1 MSSIATIKIK
11 NLRLRTFIG
20 IKDEEIHNQQD
31 VLINASIRYDA
42 NKAIRENCIDS
53 ALNYRTITKQVI
65 KLVEDNRFAL
75 LERMTHE
82 ILSIIMGHDD
92 VVDATVEIDK
102 PYALRYS
109 DSVSV
114 SLTAIRDG
122 QHDC

>member
-1 MSSIATIKIK
+1 MSSVATIKIK

-20 IKDEEIHNQQD
+20 IKDEEINNQQD

-42 NKAIRENCIDS
+42 NKAISENCIES
-53 ALNYRTITKQVI
+53 ALNYRTITKQII

-82 ILSIIMGHDD
+82 IVSIIMSYQD

-102 PYALRYS
+102 PYALRYA

-114 SLTAIRDG
+114 TLTATRTGDSAE
-122 QHDC
+122 

>member
-1 MSSIATIKIK
+1 MSSVATIKIK

-20 IKDEEIHNQQD
+20 IKDEEINNQQD

-42 NKAIRENCIDS
+42 DTAIKENCIET
-53 ALNYRTITKQVI
+53 ALNYRTITKQII

-82 ILSIIMGHDD
+82 ILSIIMSYQD
-92 VVDATVEIDK
+92 VIDATVEADK
-102 PYALRYS
+102 PYALRYA

-114 SLTAIRDG
+114 TLTATREASA
-122 QHDC
+122 